1 LNRSPFLPFALDLE
15 VRSSAS
21 LPPPP
26 HPPPRHRESPPRRCP
41 PPAPCPRKSPEPT
54 TLDWTLATP
63 PPPPGCFA
71 PHSSPPAPPSPPPHP
86 SIHYQHA
93 QRPPPHL
100 SQHHIPSYRRSAPH
114 PSRWSRQ
121 LAPGCFAMN
130 SQTILQ
136 QLASRSARSADGFLR
151 DQRPFWPASLQLAAP
166 TPRRSP
172 SAGAW
177 A

>member
-1 LNRSPFLPFALDLE
+1 MINLNRSPFLPFALDLE

-86 SIHYQHA
+86 SIPASNAHRA
-93 QRPPPHL
+93 QRRKRNP
-100 SQHHIPSYRRSAPH
+100 RNKTV
-114 PSRWSRQ
+114 
-121 LAPGCFAMN
+121 APGAR
-130 SQTILQ
+130 TL
-136 QLASRSARSADGFLR
+136 SARSASPTSFVAASHTVVSSIGSTSESLE
-151 DQRPFWPASLQLAAP
+151 PPAGPRLFCDEFANHPSTTRLAFS
-166 TPRRSP
+166 TFC
-172 SAGAW
+172 
-177 A
+177 